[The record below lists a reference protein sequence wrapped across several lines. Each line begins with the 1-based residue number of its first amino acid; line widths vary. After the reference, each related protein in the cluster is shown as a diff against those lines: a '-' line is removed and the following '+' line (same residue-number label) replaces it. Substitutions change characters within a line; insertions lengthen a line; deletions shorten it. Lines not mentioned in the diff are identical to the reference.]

1 MARKQSAE
9 ATVRPVEEAT
19 PAGGFL
25 DGIIAAGPKTV
36 SAEGRDRAREAIV
49 ALIDDVLKGEARIEK
64 NVIKTI
70 QARINAIDAEVSK
83 QLAAIMHHEAF
94 TKLEGS
100 WRGLH
105 HLVMNSSTDSQ
116 LKLRVLN
123 VSKRDLARD
132 LERATEFDQS
142 EIFKKTYTEQFDMPG
157 GEPYGA
163 LIGDYEFTNHPEDI
177 DLLTRM
183 SGVAAAGFCPFI
195 SAADPQLLGLESF
208 SDLSKPR
215 DLEKPFL
222 GPDYAKWRSFRDS
235 EDSRFVV
242 LTMPRTLARMP
253 YGKNTKM
260 IEEFNFEEVEL
271 DEQGRSKPVP
281 HDNYCWMNTAYVY
294 GTRLTDS
301 FAQHGWCTAI
311 RGRDNGGTVE
321 GLPTHIFVDDEG
333 DLDMKCPTEVAISGR
348 REAELSKLGFLA
360 LCHNKNTDFS
370 VFYGGQTVQKPK
382 QYNKAEATEN
392 AAISARV
399 PYILAT
405 CRIAHFLKMI
415 ARDKIGSFLER
426 DECEK
431 WLNNWIASY
440 VATNNPSDAIKRT
453 HPLAEARI
461 DVEEIPGK
469 PGEYNCK
476 AYLRPW
482 LQLETLT
489 VALGM
494 VARMPSGKA

>member
-1 MARKQSAE
+1 MAEKQSAE
-9 ATVRPVEEAT
+9 AASST
-19 PAGGFL
+19 
-25 DGIIAAGPKTV
+25 
-36 SAEGRDRAREAIV
+36 AREAESPLSAILEAMPKAV
-49 ALIDDVLKGEARIEK
+49 STEARGQGRRAIEALIDDVLKGEATLDK
-64 NVIKTI
+64 NVSRTI
-70 QARINAIDAEVSK
+70 QKRIDAIDAAISK
-83 QLAAIMHHEAF
+83 QLAAIMHHESFA
-94 TKLEGS
+94 KLEGS

-105 HLVMNSSTDSQ
+105 HLVMNSETSGQ

-123 VSKRDLARD
+123 VSKRDLFKD
-132 LERATEFDQS
+132 LDRAVEFDQS
-142 EIFKKTYTEQFDMPG
+142 EIFKRTYTDQFDMPG

-177 DLLTRM
+177 DLLTKM

-195 SAADPQLLGLESF
+195 TAAGASMMGLESY

-253 YGKNTKM
+253 YGSNTKKVD
-260 IEEFNFEEVEL
+260 EFNFEEVEL
-271 DEQGRSKPVP
+271 DAKGRGKPVP
-281 HDNYCWMNTAYVY
+281 HDNYCWMNTAYVF
-294 GTRLTDS
+294 GARLTDS
-301 FAQHGWCTAI
+301 FAKHGWCTSI
-311 RGRDNGGTVE
+311 RGRENGGSVE
-321 GLPTHIFVDDEG
+321 GLPTHIFVDDDG
-333 DLDMKCPTEVAISGR
+333 DLDMKCPTEIAISER
-348 REAELSKLGFLA
+348 REKQLADLGFMA

-370 VFYGGQTVQKPK
+370 VFYGAQTAQKPK
-382 QYNKAEATEN
+382 KYNKADASAN
-392 AAISARV
+392 AALSARI
-399 PYILAT
+399 PYLMAT
-405 CRIAHFLKMI
+405 GRIAHYLKMI
-415 ARDKIGSFLER
+415 ARDKVGSFLER

-440 VATNNPSDAIKRT
+440 VATNNPTDDVKRT

-461 DVEEIPGK
+461 DVEEIPGR

-482 LQLETLT
+482 LQMETLT
-489 VALGM
+489 VAMGM
-494 VARMPSGKA
+494 VCKIPTQKTS